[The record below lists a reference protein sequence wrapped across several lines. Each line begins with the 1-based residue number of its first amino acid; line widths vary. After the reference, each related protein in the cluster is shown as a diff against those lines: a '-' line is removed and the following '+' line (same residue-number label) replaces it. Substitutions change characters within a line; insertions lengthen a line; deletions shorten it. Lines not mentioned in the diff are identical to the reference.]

1 MNIRGTS
8 VFGNTEDRGLTVSK
22 LIELLMKIP
31 NQEQR
36 VMIHAYKDG
45 VFIKEE
51 VTDVCQGQL
60 EVVII

>member
-1 MNIRGTS
+1 MNIGDTK
-8 VFGNTEDRGLTVSK
+8 VFGRNCGYGLSIHE
-22 LIELLMKIP
+22 LIEKLSEFP

-36 VMIHAYKDG
+36 VMMHIYKDG
-45 VFIKEE
+45 VFVKAE